1 MGFKELFIAI
11 SLVLIFEGLMP
22 FISPSLYKRTLLQML
37 EISESSIRIMGLF
50 LIILGVIII
59 NFV

>member
-1 MGFKELFIAI
+1 MGFKDLFIAI
-11 SLVLIFEGLMP
+11 SLVLILEGLIP

>member
-11 SLVLIFEGLMP
+11 SLVLILEGLIP